1 MNKEII
7 TQFGNLIADID
18 DRDDLPREDIR
29 LLWKVYDILRRP
41 DQIPVTDDRDR
52 EYCDACGEELT
63 GARVSYA
70 EMPTDIA
77 SANAG
82 ESAVICP
89 RCHVALIQK
98 LDESDSDCDPNTG
111 IPYGEIS

>member
-18 DRDDLPREDIR
+18 DRDELPREDIR

-41 DQIPVTDDRDR
+41 DQIPVTREAFA
-52 EYCDACGEELT
+52 EYCDDCGVEVTKET
-63 GARVSYA
+63 RCIVSCL
-70 EMPTDIA
+70 PRGIS
-77 SANAG
+77 SANRG
-82 ESAVICP
+82 ESATLC
-89 RCHVALIQK
+89 RKCLHDLGDR
-98 LDESDSDCDPNTG
+98 LDEPDCDPNTG